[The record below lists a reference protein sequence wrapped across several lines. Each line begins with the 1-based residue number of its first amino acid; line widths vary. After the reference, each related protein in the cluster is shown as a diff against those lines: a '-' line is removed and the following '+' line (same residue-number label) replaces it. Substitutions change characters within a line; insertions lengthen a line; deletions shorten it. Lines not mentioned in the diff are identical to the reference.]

1 MIIAIA
7 SKRGPKVEAV
17 RQVLPRIHQFLSNA
31 QTAPVYVEIEIDG
44 GLAMPRTLDQLMAG
58 AKHRV
63 SRLQEVLEQQKQPA
77 DYVIGMEGGLQTVRH
92 DYNDMVFLQSWAYVS
107 NGSAGYFGSSGNVLL
122 PTRIAR
128 EVMLNGRELGEVID
142 EFSRESDVRSKQGT
156 WGVLTRDLLARQQS
170 FEIALTA
177 AFAPFYNRVAYE

>member
-17 RQVLPRIHQFLSNA
+17 RQVLPRIQQFLSNA
-31 QTAPVYVEIEIDG
+31 QTVPVYVEIEIDG
-44 GLAMPRTLDQLMAG
+44 GIAMPRALDQLMAG
-58 AKHRV
+58 ASQRTL
-63 SRLQEVLEQQKQPA
+63 RLREILEQQNQHP
-77 DYVIGMEGGLQTVRH
+77 DYVIGMEGGLHTIRH
-92 DYNDMVFLQSWAYVS
+92 DNNDLVFLQSWAYVS
-107 NGSAGYFGSSGNVLL
+107 DGSTGHFGSSGNVLL
-122 PTRIAR
+122 PDRIAR
-128 EVMLNGRELGEVID
+128 EVMVNGRELGEVID
-142 EFSRESDVRSKQGT
+142 EFSRQSDVRSKQGT